1 MMQKHSSLRRLF
13 LSLAFTLLSALGLAA
28 QQPADA
34 ILGTYMTEGGKAK
47 IVVSKQGTRYIG
59 TRVWTRRGDVLDSK
73 NPDKAEAQKKLV
85 GKVILHDLQHDEDAD
100 YKGGKIYD
108 PESGKTYSCKATR
121 QADGNL
127 KVRGFI
133 GASLFGRTTLWTR
146 QR

>member
-59 TRVWTRRGDVLDSK
+59 TLVWTRRGDVLDSK
-73 NPDKAEAQKKLV
+73 NPDKAESQKKLV

>member
-13 LSLAFTLLSALGLAA
+13 LSLAFTLLSALGLTA

-47 IVVSKQGTRYIG
+47 IVVSKQGTHYIG
-59 TRVWTRRGDVLDSK
+59 TLVWTRRGDILDSK

-85 GKVILHDLQHDEDAD
+85 GKVILYDLQHDEDAD

>member
-59 TRVWTRRGDVLDSK
+59 TLVWTRRGDVLDSK

-127 KVRGFI
+127 KVRGFL